1 MPTPGKTVKF
11 TSSLVVETR
20 DSETQNNETLKETL
34 KETLGD
40 TRDCVKVSKETSG
53 AVIETG
59 KDMETTF
66 SSNPELLLK

>member
-1 MPTPGKTVKF
+1 MPTAGKTVKF
-11 TSSLVVETR
+11 TSFLVVETK

-34 KETLGD
+34 NQTLGGAKD
-40 TRDCVKVSKETSG
+40 PVNVLEETGG

-59 KDMETTF
+59 KDMETSF